1 MEKEELKKIIEK
13 HESWLDGEG
22 GEKADLRG
30 ANLREADLR
39 GANLRGADL
48 RWANLCEADLRGA
61 NLLEADLRWANLRE
75 ADLRWADLREA
86 DLREANLREA
96 DLSWADLS
104 WANLREADLREA
116 NLDFSCWPLW
126 CGSLRT
132 KADSKIVIQLLYHT
146 MRLAENSETDEELKN
161 ALFTKELIAQANRFH
176 RVEECGKI
184 KEEE

>member
-22 GEKADLRG
+22 GEKADLR
-30 ANLREADLR
+30 EEDLC
-39 GANLRGADL
+39 GADL
-48 RWANLCEADLRGA
+48 HGADLCEADLRGA
-61 NLLEADLRWANLRE
+61 DLRGADLRG
-75 ADLRWADLREA
+75 AD
-86 DLREANLREA
+86 
-96 DLSWADLS
+96 
-104 WANLREADLREA
+104 
-116 NLDFSCWPLW
+116 LDFSCWPLW
-126 CGSLRT
+126 CGSLQT

-176 RVEECGKI
+176 RVVECGKI

>member
-1 MEKEELKKIIEK
+1 MEKKELKKIIEK

-22 GEKADLRG
+22 GEKA
-30 ANLREADLR
+30 
-39 GANLRGADL
+39 
-48 RWANLCEADLRGA
+48 
-61 NLLEADLRWANLRE
+61 
-75 ADLRWADLREA
+75 
-86 DLREANLREA
+86 
-96 DLSWADLS
+96 
-104 WANLREADLREA
+104 NLREADLREA
-116 NLDFSCWPLW
+116 DLRGAELDFSCWPLW
-126 CGSLRT
+126 CGSLQT

>member
-13 HESWLDGEG
+13 HESWLAGEG

-30 ANLREADLR
+30 ADLYGADLRGADLRVANLREANLR
-39 GANLRGADL
+39 GANLRE
-48 RWANLCEADLRGA
+48 ANLRGA
-61 NLLEADLRWANLRE
+61 N
-75 ADLRWADLREA
+75 LRWADLREA
-86 DLREANLREA
+86 D
-96 DLSWADLS
+96 
-104 WANLREADLREA
+104 
-116 NLDFSCWPLW
+116 LDFSCWPLW
-126 CGSLRT
+126 CGSLQT

-146 MRLAENSETDEELKN
+146 MRLAENFETDEELKN